1 MIGLYPNLLPQ
12 DFRKQLEY
20 PEKLPDL
27 EGSDLE
33 KGLMALID
41 YLKDVSD
48 MQIHSFGC
56 ADLAIHLFADT
67 TIFLR
72 VQDNIF
78 FPSKT
83 VQKIKIHLIRQI

>member
-41 YLKDVSD
+41 YLKDVSV
-48 MQIHSFGC
+48 HSFGF
-56 ADLAIHLFADT
+56 ADLAIHLFG
-67 TIFLR
+67 
-72 VQDNIF
+72 VNM
-78 FPSKT
+78 
-83 VQKIKIHLIRQI
+83 HLIRSSKISR

>member
-12 DFRKQLEY
+12 DFRRQLDY

-41 YLKDVSD
+41 YLKDVSSLWILCEKSHLTFKKY
-48 MQIHSFGC
+48 MYGCRRFSELFLHSG
-56 ADLAIHLFADT
+56 LAIH
-67 TIFLR
+67 
-72 VQDNIF
+72 V
-78 FPSKT
+78 
-83 VQKIKIHLIRQI
+83 VC

>member
-12 DFRKQLEY
+12 DFRRQLDY

-41 YLKDVSD
+41 YLKDVSSLWTLCEKGHLTFKRLY
-48 MQIHSFGC
+48 IGEGSFQN
-56 ADLAIHLFADT
+56 FAC
-67 TIFLR
+67 I
-72 VQDNIF
+72 QD
-78 FPSKT
+78 
-83 VQKIKIHLIRQI
+83 

>member
-12 DFRKQLEY
+12 DFRRQLDY

-41 YLKDVSD
+41 YLKDVSSHWTLCEKGLGGF
-48 MQIHSFGC
+48 QSYSCI
-56 ADLAIHLFADT
+56 LAWIS
-67 TIFLR
+67 LR
-72 VQDNIF
+72 EAV
-78 FPSKT
+78 
-83 VQKIKIHLIRQI
+83 